1 MSTKHS
7 QLYRVEQFL
16 QEDEFIF
23 VNRATESFDLPL
35 HNHDF
40 IELAYVAEGKGFHH
54 IGETIVTVHKGLLF
68 ILPPGLSH
76 VFRPSTPSRTSP
88 PLIVYNCVFRSSLLV
103 AMRDWIGGTPPIAPI
118 LEQQLTQPSPIQT
131 IFDTDGHI
139 DGLFCS
145 LFREYSAQQMGSDAY
160 LRSLLV
166 QLLVSIHR
174 LVQQFNKPSS
184 KPVSVQ
190 QILIYME
197 QHSHEN
203 MTVGQLAERCQWSE
217 RHFGRVFKAHTGQS
231 FLRYLQQLRIKKSC
245 ELLRSSQQNISTIAE
260 EVGYKN
266 IDAFLTH
273 FKRIVGMTPRDYRRI
288 VQGKQEPDISCETS
302 DGQRRE
308 LLL

>member
-1 MSTKHS
+1 MATKHS
-7 QLYRVEQFL
+7 QLYKVEQFL
-16 QEDEFIF
+16 QEDEYIF
-23 VNRATESFDLPL
+23 VNRAAENFHLPL

-54 IGETIVTVHKGLLF
+54 IGETVVSVHKGLLF
-68 ILPPGLSH
+68 ILPPGISH
-76 VFRPSTPSRTSP
+76 VFRPSTPSQTSP
-88 PLIVYNCVFRSSLLV
+88 PLIVYNCVFRSSLLIIL
-103 AMRDWIGGTPPIAPI
+103 RDWIGGAPPIADL
-118 LEQQLTQPSPIQT
+118 LEQQLTHPAAFQPL
-131 IFDTDGHI
+131 FDDEGLI
-139 DGLFCS
+139 DALFCS
-145 LFREYSAQQMGSDAY
+145 LLREYNNQQIGSDAC

-174 LVQQFNKPSS
+174 LLQHASKPSI

-190 QILIYME
+190 HILIYME
-197 QHSHEN
+197 QHAHEN
-203 MTVGQLAERCQWSE
+203 LTVGQLAERCQWSE

-245 ELLRSSQQNISTIAE
+245 VLLRSSQQKIGSIAE

-288 VQGKQEPDISCETS
+288 VQNRHVPDISAVAF
-302 DGQRRE
+302 DGQ
-308 LLL
+308 